1 MRLIYKLFLL
11 YLAIRLPSEA
21 NRRESAKGERA
32 AVPLRL
38 DPDVHAAVVKTAK
51 RDDRSAQYVLERIV
65 LDWLRTNPPEGALKK
80 AAK

>member
-21 NRRESAKGERA
+21 NRREPAKDERA

-38 DPDVHAAVVKTAK
+38 DPDVHAAVVKAAK
-51 RDDRSAQYVLERIV
+51 R
-65 LDWLRTNPPEGALKK
+65 
-80 AAK
+80 

>member
-38 DPDVHAAVVKTAK
+38 DAAVVKAAK

-65 LDWLRTNPPEGALKK
+65 LGWLRTNAPEGALKK